1 MPSSASFL
9 VKTSEE
15 EVEEEEEEEEEER
28 WRRRCDHPF
37 PFLPTLS
44 LSLFLL

>member
-15 EVEEEEEEEEEER
+15 EEEEEES